1 MRKQPIINFISY
13 LLIFLFV
20 YTASSKLMDMHA
32 FRAVL
37 DAMPGIKAYAGFTA
51 VAIPVAEIATALLL
65 LVPVT
70 RKTGLFC
77 SALLLVLFTFFLLY
91 MLMTANH
98 LPCSCGGVISSM
110 NWQQHIVFNLFF
122 TALSVM
128 AFYYAKKARPVQT
141 KQTSLL
147 Q

>member
-37 DAMPGIKAYAGFTA
+37 GAMPGIKAYAGFIA

>member
-1 MRKQPIINFISY
+1 MLKQPIINFISF

-37 DAMPGIKAYAGFTA
+37 AAMPGIKAFAGFIA
-51 VAIPVAEIATALLL
+51 VAIPLAELLTAML
-65 LVPVT
+65 LVMPVT

-77 SALLLVLFTFFLLY
+77 SALLLLLFTFFLLY
-91 MLMTANH
+91 MLMTADH

-110 NWQQHIVFNLFF
+110 SWQQHIAFNLFF
-122 TALSVM
+122 TALSVI
-128 AFYYAKKARPVQT
+128 AFYYLQKARREQT